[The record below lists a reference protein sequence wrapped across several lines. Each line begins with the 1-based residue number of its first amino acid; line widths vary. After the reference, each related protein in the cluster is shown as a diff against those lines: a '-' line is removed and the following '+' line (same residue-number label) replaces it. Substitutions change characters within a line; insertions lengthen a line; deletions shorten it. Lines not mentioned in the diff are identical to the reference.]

1 MRPSLWSRVS
11 RSRFH
16 LQHGW
21 DKSSSNWPLAFSPP
35 ADRGLSKCKIRWSN
49 EVNLSMKLIA
59 LKSRCNAN
67 LFKCQFLPDYSENA
81 FMLAYFKVAQGRN
94 YI

>member
-1 MRPSLWSRVS
+1 MRPSPWSRVS
-11 RSRFH
+11 RSRPH

-21 DKSSSNWPLAFSPP
+21 DKRSFNWPLAFSPP
-35 ADRGLSKCKIRWSN
+35 AEAGLSKYKIRWSN

-67 LFKCQFLPDYSENA
+67 PFRCQFLPDYSENA
-81 FMLAYFKVAQGRN
+81 FMLAYFRVAQGRN